1 MATKNTLV
9 LPGVP
14 AVTQARR
21 VFERSLIAS
30 LDSRDGATSVG
41 YNLRALKLNAAA
53 VRERLSQEHWNV
65 ITRAES
71 EFAHDCAR
79 HAARG
84 DWSASEALRSLE
96 TASNHLAAITGAQT
110 DRMTRDDGW
119 RLLSIGRL
127 VERLCVLSPAL
138 ASAFSTGAVH
148 DSGGFE
154 ALLALFDS
162 TITFHAQYQQSRDVA
177 PLVDLLVLDRD
188 NPRSLG
194 WVAQT
199 LRGRL
204 ARLAG
209 SARDELDPLARK
221 MPDPAAWSLATL
233 CTPDT
238 EGRHPELEQLL
249 AQCVSAAWTLSE
261 AISLRYFTHTFETG
275 QSLGA

>member
-1 MATKNTLV
+1 MV
-9 LPGVP
+9 
-14 AVTQARR
+14 RR
-21 VFERSLIAS
+21 
-30 LDSRDGATSVG
+30 
-41 YNLRALKLNAAA
+41 
-53 VRERLSQEHWNV
+53 
-65 ITRAES
+65 
-71 EFAHDCAR
+71 
-79 HAARG
+79 ARG